1 MISFEGVEASG
12 KTTQMARLAER
23 LREAEQAV
31 VTTREPHDDAIRSLL
46 QQKGADYDPLT
57 QVFLFA
63 AARRQHIKDVIQ
75 PALDQGKIVLCDR
88 FIDSTLAYQG
98 YGLGVPLDLVR
109 LINQQATGGL
119 IPDIS
124 FIFDLDVDAQRAR
137 LEARGEALT
146 SYEKLER
153 AFHEKVCA
161 GFLAIARAAP
171 ERCLLLDAR
180 RSQDRIAEDIWSH
193 LR

>member
-23 LREAEQAV
+23 LRAAEQAV
-31 VTTREPHDDAIRSLL
+31 VTSREPHDDAIRSLL

-75 PALDQGKIVLCDR
+75 PALDQGKVVLCDR
-88 FIDSTLAYQG
+88 FTDSTLAYQG

-109 LINQQATGGL
+109 LINQQATGG
-119 IPDIS
+119 PDS
-124 FIFDLDVDAQRAR
+124 
-137 LEARGEALT
+137 G
-146 SYEKLER
+146 YKLY
-153 AFHEKVCA
+153 
-161 GFLAIARAAP
+161 L
-171 ERCLLLDAR
+171 
-180 RSQDRIAEDIWSH
+180 
-193 LR
+193 